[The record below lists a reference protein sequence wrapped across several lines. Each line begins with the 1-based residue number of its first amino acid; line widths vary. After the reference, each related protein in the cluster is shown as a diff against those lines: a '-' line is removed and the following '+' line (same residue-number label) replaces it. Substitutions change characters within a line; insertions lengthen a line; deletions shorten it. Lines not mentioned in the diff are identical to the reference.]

1 MRDSEEITMERHFD
15 QELDRVRQRLLEM
28 GGRVEEMIGKANDAL
43 TQRRPGLCREV
54 LDEDSRVDRM
64 ELEIDEDCYSIMVR
78 FQPTAGDLRF
88 LIAVMKIVT
97 DLERMGDSTVNICQ
111 SVQKLSD
118 EPPLKPYIDL
128 PRMSK
133 LVAGMTRNALDALVH
148 RDAKQAVEVTK
159 ADDEVDA
166 LYRQLF
172 RELLTFMI
180 EEPKTVARAL
190 HLLLIARNLERIADH
205 ATNIAEDVIYYVEGR
220 DVRHPGQRKA
230 QS

>member
-1 MRDSEEITMERHFD
+1 MERHFE
-15 QELDRVRQRLLEM
+15 QELARVRQKLLEM
-28 GGRVEEMIGKANDAL
+28 GGRVEEMIGKASDSL
-43 TQRRPGLCREV
+43 TERRPGLCHEV
-54 LDEDSRVDRM
+54 LDADRRVDQM
-64 ELEIDEDCYSIMVR
+64 ELEIDESCYSIMVR

-111 SVQKLSD
+111 SVQQLSE

-128 PRMSK
+128 PRMAK
-133 LVAGMTRNALDALVH
+133 LVATMTREALDAFVKKDP
-148 RDAKQAVEVTK
+148 RQAQRVTE
-159 ADDEVDA
+159 ADDEVDG

-172 RELLTFMI
+172 RELLAFMT
-180 EEPKTVARAL
+180 ENPQTVTRAL

-220 DVRHPGQRKA
+220 DVRHPGQQAARARK
-230 QS
+230 